1 MATDMKT
8 PLKQIIFNL
17 TSGNKLAMSFTA
29 VKILLEQGIKLRD
42 KHSELLDFQDD
53 QMTHVRVF
61 KMGKS
66 IRRKLENS
74 RSTNA
79 PH

>member
-29 VKILLEQGIKLRD
+29 VKILLEQGIKLKD